1 MGRKGLGLVG
11 WACDGSGLLGILE
24 GWPVGAKG
32 VAEPDRGRRPGTGR
46 WGEIKMLSLGWVVV
60 LALGTAMV
68 GVGDRDADWVER
80 RVEELQPTAE
90 ERRIDAIGWA
100 EDIRSA
106 LRLAEEHGRPVFVF
120 TMDGRFDI
128 GRC

>member
-1 MGRKGLGLVG
+1 
-11 WACDGSGLLGILE
+11 
-24 GWPVGAKG
+24 
-32 VAEPDRGRRPGTGR
+32 
-46 WGEIKMLSLGWVVV
+46 MLSLGWVAV
-60 LALGTAMV
+60 LAVGAAMA
-68 GVGDRDADWVER
+68 GDVERGGDWVER

-106 LRLAEEHGRPVFVF
+106 LRLAEEHGRPVFFF